1 MITIILL
8 IDYLNIEQQQPLFIH
23 DKNIKANKLVGSCTN
38 KIHKKL
44 QLKIKIILIKY
55 NFDKN
60 K

>member
-1 MITIILL
+1 MKAQLSS
-8 IDYLNIEQQQPLFIH
+8 EQQQQPLFID

-55 NFDKN
+55 NFDKTN
-60 K
+60 EVNG